1 MTDVEVYRETLEII
15 KEYIF
20 NKYGSKEDSVI
31 DSIIKSKGIPPL
43 PQCKL
48 SNTKNKKK
56 TKVNSPKDR
65 KMTKVNRTNPNLVFV
80 NECQEIETNQSSNK
94 KVYQDYLSHQ
104 NNKYPFNNSM
114 YNIKTEKKYSK
125 NNQIDNINCIGEF
138 TARADTP
145 VNNISDEDKSSQVR
159 SILRMATSIEE
170 LNMAIQLAYSV
181 GLNYEA
187 GLGERKLK
195 KLLEE

>member
-1 MTDVEVYRETLEII
+1 MTDVEVYRETLGII

-20 NKYGSKEDSVI
+20 NKYGPKEDSVI

-56 TKVNSPKDR
+56 TKVNTPKDR
-65 KMTKVNRTNPNLVFV
+65 KTTKVNRTNTNLIPV
-80 NECQEIETNQSSNK
+80 NEYQETEKNQSPNK
-94 KVYQDYLSHQ
+94 EIDRNYLFHR

-114 YNIKTEKKYSK
+114 YNPKTKRKYSK
-125 NNQIDNINCIGEF
+125 NNKIDNINYIEEN
-138 TARADTP
+138 TARANGFI
-145 VNNISDEDKSSQVR
+145 NNISDEDKSSQVR
-159 SILRMATSIEE
+159 SILRMAASIEE

>member
-1 MTDVEVYRETLEII
+1 MTDVEVYRETLGII

-20 NKYGSKEDSVI
+20 NKYGPKEDSVI

-48 SNTKNKKK
+48 SSTKNKKK
-56 TKVNSPKDR
+56 TKVNSPNDR
-65 KMTKVNRTNPNLVFV
+65 KTTKVNRINTNLIPV
-80 NECQEIETNQSSNK
+80 NESQETEINQSLNK
-94 KVYQDYLSHQ
+94 EINRDYLSHK
-104 NNKYPFNNSM
+104 NNKHPFNNSM
-114 YNIKTEKKYSK
+114 YNPKSKKKYPK
-125 NNQIDNINCIGEF
+125 NNKIDNINYIKEY
-138 TARADTP
+138 TARASIS

-195 KLLEE
+195 KLLEG